1 MPGSGFFLSLQL
13 QLAGFAAQPCLSSAE
28 RESGEAAGNV
38 LEWEE
43 PRGHGTA
50 VQSYRSPAPWVAA
63 RVPDV
68 PSGAAALPLPN
79 PWALG
84 AVGPPRSAARALLR
98 HSRPPGA
105 RLSFPVCLL
114 SGGCGTERIRI
125 SYSDCR

>member
-63 RVPDV
+63 RVSRAVRLRSRCRIRGRWGPLGRLVLQPV
-68 PSGAAALPLPN
+68 PSSGT
-79 PWALG
+79 
-84 AVGPPRSAARALLR
+84 AVLLEPGSLSPYVC
-98 HSRPPGA
+98 SRVA
-105 RLSFPVCLL
+105 VVLKEYV
-114 SGGCGTERIRI
+114 
-125 SYSDCR
+125 

>member
-98 HSRPPGA
+98 TAVLLEPGSLSPYVCSRVA
-105 RLSFPVCLL
+105 VVLSEYV
-114 SGGCGTERIRI
+114 
-125 SYSDCR
+125 